1 MCSMYLLIF
10 FVRTSLMMMGER
22 EERWWK
28 IRDKVPTQKRM
39 RNAIN
44 FCIRLLDGT
53 LLFVGCHL
61 CDALHFEASQRGRH
75 TGRGP
80 ARKVFFLLSLWR
92 RLIGG
97 GKRENY
103 FTFVPLLE
111 SKQIINSTRLRERIS
126 WLSTMID
133 FLMLCLIHKKLKSC
147 SYSNSNPPM
156 MHNEWQAIVTRSST
170 SKRVQKA
177 SLHAVNDVMKIFP
190 ISTWLFSL
198 LSSSQHIFRQSR
210 WYESCGCWFDEDDSA
225 HVSTLYT
232 FFFIF
237 GEPIFLKRERTTCNY
252 ET

>member
-1 MCSMYLLIF
+1 MALFSGIEGEGWICVACICSF
-10 FVRTSLMMMGER
+10 SLFGR
-22 EERWWK
+22 AWWWWGRAERWWK

-44 FCIRLLDGT
+44 FCIRLLDGM

-80 ARKVFFLLSLWR
+80 ARLSFFLRSLWR

-133 FLMLCLIHKKLKSC
+133 FF
-147 SYSNSNPPM
+147 
-156 MHNEWQAIVTRSST
+156 
-170 SKRVQKA
+170 
-177 SLHAVNDVMKIFP
+177 DVV
-190 ISTWLFSL
+190 
-198 LSSSQHIFRQSR
+198 
-210 WYESCGCWFDEDDSA
+210 WF
-225 HVSTLYT
+225 
-232 FFFIF
+232 I
-237 GEPIFLKRERTTCNY
+237 K
-252 ET
+252 